1 MATQTGATLK
11 GYFNTGDQPTESNF
25 EDLIDSSL
33 NLIASHETVEGG
45 NGGGSATAL
54 SITTSI
60 SFITTATNKSHVSLA
75 DGTTGQIKHI
85 IHKTRSNS
93 VDLVITP
100 ANLSAGSTLT
110 SNLGGRGCTLIF
122 DGTNWQVLGDVG
134 EFVIA

>member
-85 IHKTRSNS
+85 
-93 VDLVITP
+93 
-100 ANLSAGSTLT
+100 
-110 SNLGGRGCTLIF
+110 
-122 DGTNWQVLGDVG
+122 
-134 EFVIA
+134 